1 MRKKIQ
7 DLIRGTFEYERPK
20 LLVPEGK
27 LQFQVLE
34 DGVYRDSFPVTS
46 STEGAVRGLVTC
58 SNPHMLCLTP
68 QFDGTSANIEFE
80 YTAGDQQ
87 EGITDRGQI
96 VLVTNAGEYTVPFEA
111 AVTRFFHPSSIGRIK
126 TLNDFSNLAKLNW
139 EEALTIFQSP
149 QFPNIFPDEKTGL
162 LYQGLCGG
170 GMSSHEMEEF
180 LIGIGKK
187 ERSFYE
193 VDNPFKRVEPV
204 CTPVQEVITVT
215 KSQWGYADITVSCQ
229 ASFVQLGKKRLQT
242 YDFTGKRAK
251 LDYVIDP
258 RQMHAGWNYAKIEF
272 HTPFQARVVQL
283 CARKESEKKPQE
295 GTRRGRQDRFLLLQ
309 KYTEYG
315 LKRMSK
321 RQWAKESLEIL
332 NRMLKRDPKDTW
344 SYLFCCQVFLLSE
357 AKAEAAETLERA
369 KKLCRNS
376 RTPAGAYFLYLASRI
391 NGDTQEQE
399 KIFGHLQEVFDKHK
413 KHPVLFWLMLHLD
426 PAYEER
432 TDWKYQAIKGYLS
445 SGVASPVFYLE
456 ACRLLEAHPELL
468 QGADEIEVRI
478 FYWAARQQILTEE
491 MMQAV
496 LAGAVRM
503 KGFHPRYFWLLGKCC
518 RTLQTKEA
526 VKVIC
531 TYLIK
536 NNRFGEAYFPWFA
549 RGVDQ
554 ELKIAG
560 LYEAYIR
567 SWHKKDGDIPAVV
580 LTFFSGDV
588 VLPAVL
594 RARLYAYL
602 TRNERRMK
610 AYLKTNEVLIYDF
623 ALQELKKG
631 HMSDD
636 LAEIYRYI
644 KKHVSRADWEKI
656 GLDSGFVKKIVCPRY
671 QFSRVVVYQ
680 SGSVYKQTAPLI
692 RETAYLS
699 ISSET
704 HQLLFEDSCGRR
716 YFLKD
721 GYRSNHMLPGERLIH
736 EVQPVKTWKEEDTKA
751 SLLEALGDFEDTIH
765 GMDARI
771 REARQLGLDVIGYQE
786 QLLVRMLFTETFVP
800 GHVEYFRAVCSQSDT
815 AQIRDAYV
823 SYFSWRYLIFQEE
836 VPEEVFEYL
845 FYSFQN
851 QRILNDCCEIALLKW
866 LCEKLSLHEAEYR
879 LLVML
884 LEKYLERGTYFPF
897 YSRLRDKMKRKYLL
911 HDMQFLWMCGSK
923 ERTVSVRILWED
935 RSDVK
940 EQIFSVTEVFPGMYV
955 QPVRIFADESLR
967 YEFFE
972 EPGAVLK
979 EGTLTGTDLAL
990 EGRSRYALLNR
1001 TILAGEEEAFRT
1013 YAQMADLIPRLFQPL

>member
-20 LLVPEGK
+20 LVVPEGT

-34 DGVYRDSFPVTS
+34 DGVYRDSFLVHS
-46 STEGAVRGLVTC
+46 STKEAVRGLVTC
-58 SNPHMLCLTP
+58 SNLHMLCLTP
-68 QFDGTSANIEFE
+68 QFDGTSAKIEFE
-80 YTAGDQQ
+80 YTARDQQ
-87 EGITDRGQI
+87 EGIKDKGKI
-96 VLVTNAGEYTVPFEA
+96 VLVTSAGEYTVPFEVL
-111 AVTRFFHPSSIGRIK
+111 VTRFFHPSSIGKIK

-149 QFPNIFPDEKTGL
+149 QFSNIFPDEKTRL

-187 ERSFYE
+187 ARSFYE
-193 VDNPFKRVEPV
+193 VDNPLKRVESVSEPQ
-204 CTPVQEVITVT
+204 QEVILVT
-215 KSQWGYADITVSCQ
+215 KSQWGYADITVSCREP
-229 ASFVQLGKKRLQT
+229 FVHLGKKRLQT

-258 RQMHAGWNYAKIEF
+258 KQMHAGWNYARIEL
-272 HTPFQARVVQL
+272 HTPFQTKVVQL
-283 CARKESEKKPQE
+283 CARKESEKQIQE
-295 GTRRGRQDRFLLLQ
+295 AKRNARKDLFLLLQ
-309 KYTEYG
+309 KYTEFG
-315 LKRMSK
+315 LKRMSL
-321 RQWAKESLEIL
+321 RQWARESLEIL
-332 NRMLKRDPKDTW
+332 ERMLKQDPKNPW
-344 SYLFCCQVFLLSE
+344 NYLFCCQICLLSD
-357 AKAEAAETLERA
+357 AKAEAVRSLERA
-369 KKLCRNS
+369 KKLCRNN
-376 RTPAGAYFLYLASRI
+376 RTPAGAYFLYLAANI
-391 NGDTQEQE
+391 NGDGQEQE
-399 KIFGHLQEVFDKHK
+399 EIFGHLQEVFDKHK
-413 KHPVLFWLMLHLD
+413 RHPVLFWLMLSLD
-426 PAYEER
+426 PSYRER
-432 TDWKYQAIKGYLS
+432 PDWKYQAIKGYLS
-445 SGVASPVFYLE
+445 SGMASPVFYLE
-456 ACRLLEAHPELL
+456 ACRLLETHPELL
-468 QGADEIEVRI
+468 QGVDEIDVRI
-478 FYWAARQQILTEE
+478 FYWVARQQILTEE

-496 LAGAVRM
+496 VSGAVRM

-518 RTLQTKEA
+518 RTLQTKES

-536 NNRFGEAYFPWFA
+536 NNQFGEAYFPWFV

-567 SWHKKDGDIPAVV
+567 SWHKKDGDIPDVV
-580 LTFFSGDV
+580 LKYFFGDV

-602 TRNERRMK
+602 VRNERRMK
-610 AYLKTNEVLIYDF
+610 EYLKTNEVLIYDF

-644 KKHVSRADWEKI
+644 KKHVSKGDWEKI

-671 QFSRVVVYQ
+671 QFSKVVVYQ
-680 SGSVYKQTAPLI
+680 SGGVYKQTAPLI

-699 ISSET
+699 IYSET
-704 HQLLFEDSCGRR
+704 NQILFEDSCGRR

-721 GYRSNHMLPGERLIH
+721 GYRSNHMLPGERLLH
-736 EVQPVKTWKEEDTKA
+736 EVQPIQTWKEEDTKA
-751 SLLEALGDFEDTIH
+751 SLQEALEDFEDTIQ

-771 REARQLGLDVIGYQE
+771 REARQMGLSVIGYQE

-800 GHVEYFRAVCSQSDT
+800 DHVDYFRAVCSQSDT

-823 SYFSWRYLIFQEE
+823 SYFSWRYLMFQED

-845 FYSFQN
+845 LYSFQN

-866 LCEKLSLHEAEYR
+866 LCVRLSLREEEKK
-879 LLVML
+879 LLVTL
-884 LEKYLERGTYFPF
+884 LEKYLDRGVYFPF
-897 YSRLRDKMKRKYLL
+897 YSQLRESMKRKMLI
-911 HDMQFLWMCGSK
+911 HDMQFLWMCGPK
-923 ERTVSVRILWED
+923 EHSVSVRICWEG
-935 RSDVK
+935 RLDVK
-940 EQIFSVTEVFPGMYV
+940 EQIFSVAEVFPGMYV
-955 QPVRIFADESLR
+955 QPVRMFADETLR

-972 EPGAVLK
+972 EPGVVIKDGILNGADMDVS
-979 EGTLTGTDLAL
+979 
-990 EGRSRYALLNR
+990 GRSRYALLNQA
-1001 TILAGEEEAFRT
+1001 ILAGDEDALRR
-1013 YAQMADLIPRLFQPL
+1013 YAQMSDLIPRLFQSL